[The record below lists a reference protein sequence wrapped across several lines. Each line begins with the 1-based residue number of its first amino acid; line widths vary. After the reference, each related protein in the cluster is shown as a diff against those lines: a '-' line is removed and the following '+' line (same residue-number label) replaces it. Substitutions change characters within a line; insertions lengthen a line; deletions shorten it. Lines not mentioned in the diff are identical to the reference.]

1 LTFFSPHSKMR
12 SSLHRALVSFSH
24 EDNMLPK
31 QSVVGLYLASV
42 FVLLICASS
51 QASGQATSAPPA
63 APAKVMAPHRPIPHR
78 VANPVK
84 SLTPAMPRSLIGGL
98 WMTDANFKSAIYI
111 RNIVETDPITV
122 TPILHLS
129 NGVKYTLPNVTVQPA
144 GVAIIDVNQ
153 GLQQQGIAS
162 YSTLSGYAELQ
173 YTWPWDPFCVTIR
186 NVDVA
191 HSMIFTYG
199 LRPALPPPIQL
210 VNPASTSPRQT
221 IEGMWWKHEANVT
234 GFVALAN
241 ISAQPVQAS
250 VQVTDNQANIIAQ
263 HNVTVSPQG

>member
-1 LTFFSPHSKMR
+1 MR
-12 SSLHRALVSFSH
+12 GRKCAVASCRWLA
-24 EDNMLPK
+24 
-31 QSVVGLYLASV
+31 ASV
-42 FVLLICASS
+42 LLWLSCSAF
-51 QASGQATSAPPA
+51 GQTP
-63 APAKVMAPHRPIPHR
+63 APAPAVPQRPKVMAPHQPIASR

-153 GLQQQGIAS
+153 GLQQLGIAS